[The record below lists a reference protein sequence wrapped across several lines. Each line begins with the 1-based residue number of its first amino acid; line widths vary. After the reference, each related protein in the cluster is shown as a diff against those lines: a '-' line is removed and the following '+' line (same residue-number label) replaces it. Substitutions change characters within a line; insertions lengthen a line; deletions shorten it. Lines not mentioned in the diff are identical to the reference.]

1 MRIVVSAF
9 GGLTNLI
16 AIAYAILRIL
26 DNAPR
31 ARLTLAVATL
41 ACMPLTLLSLNLVA
55 EKPVVGCAVWMA
67 GLLLMAVGDIW
78 NSLRR
83 IRRGQSA

>member
-31 ARLTLAVATL
+31 PRLTLAVATL
-41 ACMPLTLLSLNLVA
+41 ACMPLTLLSQTSSP
-55 EKPVVGCAVWMA
+55 K
-67 GLLLMAVGDIW
+67 
-78 NSLRR
+78 S
-83 IRRGQSA
+83 QSWDAPSGWLASS